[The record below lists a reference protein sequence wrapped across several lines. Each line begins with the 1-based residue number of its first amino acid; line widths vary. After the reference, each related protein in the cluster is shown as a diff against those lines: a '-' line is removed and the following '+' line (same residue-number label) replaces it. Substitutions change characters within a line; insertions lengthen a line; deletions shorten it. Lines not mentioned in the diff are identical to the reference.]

1 MKQTILI
8 LMLLALV
15 AACTPQPEE
24 ALPTLMP
31 TPQSLSPATATPA
44 LDQPTAAPT
53 NPPAERATLP
63 PTWTSSPEPTITPI
77 PPTQTPIP
85 LFTALPTLVACGP
98 FDVDR
103 EQSAATFTAGT
114 PVQVYWLAVDG
125 ASRYRI
131 SVLNGFNEEIFFDYA
146 IEPTYTFKPDQFE
159 AGQRYAWRVY
169 PEDSL
174 LRQMCLAV
182 TGDMSPAQ

>member
-1 MKQTILI
+1 MKKLFSI
-8 LMLLALV
+8 LMSLLLV

-31 TPQSLSPATATPA
+31 TGQSIVPATATVDSA
-44 LDQPTAAPT
+44 APTNAPT

-63 PTWTSSPEPTITPI
+63 PTWTSSPEPTITLV
-77 PPTQTPIP
+77 PPTETPVP
-85 LFTALPTLVACGP
+85 LFTAIPTLVACGP

-103 EQSAATFTAGT
+103 EKSAATFVVGT
-114 PVQVYWLAVDG
+114 PAQVFWTAVQG

-131 SVLNGFNEEIFFDYA
+131 GVLNGFNEEIFFDYA

-159 AGQRYAWRVY
+159 EGQRYAWRVY

-182 TGDMSPAQ
+182 TGDMSPG